1 MNIICHN
8 LLLTND
14 QFSKLIKIIE
24 NNKNILVS
32 SNIIK
37 INKTMSY
44 VTFIMKEI
52 YDYVNMKTSDGTLI
66 MNLKK
71 QKLELEKLKEKIN
84 KLNNLILK

>member
-1 MNIICHN
+1 LNIICHN